1 MSKQSSSERS
11 KYLAYLLRHK
21 PETANLSLD
30 KEGWCD
36 FVELLKNTDFT
47 LDELEQ
53 IVKDDKKQRYAI
65 KYWEMDIAGQYTKEP
80 THIRANQGHS
90 TDDVNLTFKASIPPV
105 MLFHGTTEDAWV
117 KIKKQ
122 GLLPMNR
129 HHVHL
134 SADIATAQAVG
145 ARRKG
150 NVLLSIDAKS
160 MLADGITFYKS
171 ENNVWLVKAVP
182 AEYIE
187 RDK

>member
-1 MSKQSSSERS
+1 M
-11 KYLAYLLRHK
+11 RHK
-21 PETANLSLD
+21 PEAANLSLD
-30 KEGWCD
+30 KEGWCNIQQ
-36 FVELLKNTDFT
+36 LLKNTDFT
-47 LDELEQ
+47 VEELED
-53 IVKDDKKQRYAI
+53 ITKNDSKGRYTI
-65 KYWEMDIAGQYTKEP
+65 RYSEMDIAGQHTKEP

-90 TDDVNLTFKASIPPV
+90 TDVDLTFKAAIPPV
-105 MLFHGTTEDAWV
+105 MLFHGTTEDAWAI
-117 KIKKQ
+117 IKKQ

-134 SADIATAQAVG
+134 TDNISTAEAVG

-171 ENNVWLVKAVP
+171 DNGVWLVKAVP
-182 AEYIE
+182 VHYIE